1 MYYSDIFYF
10 LTIVLFF
17 VSLIASGVV
26 KSRFRKYAK
35 DQTANGMTGA
45 MAAERILRA
54 NGIYDV
60 TIQQVSGTLSDN
72 YNPTNN
78 TLNLSTEVFGGNN
91 VSAVA
96 VAAHE
101 CGHAIQH
108 AQAYPL
114 LMLRK
119 SLVPVCNIGSMGSYI
134 AILLGI
140 LFSMSGLITLGAVLF
155 SGIVL
160 FNLITLPVE
169 VDASRRALAE
179 VERLNLLTD
188 EELAGGKKVLFAA
201 GMTYF
206 ISLVASI
213 VQLLRLLSLANRS
226 RRKAAHIPR
235 IGYNYKNRQPLSA
248 VSRTLTGSRGCLFSA
263 WPEALRPGRSS
274 VFDAWPCPAR
284 YRSRGWR
291 ESSYAGSCRSVRP
304 CARSQSAPAAGFS

>member
-26 KSRFRKYAK
+26 KNRFRKYAK

-78 TLNLSTEVFGGNN
+78 TLNLSTEVYGGNN

-213 VQLLRLLSLANRS
+213 VQLLRLLSLANR
-226 RRKAAHIPR
+226 RR
-235 IGYNYKNRQPLSA
+235 
-248 VSRTLTGSRGCLFSA
+248 
-263 WPEALRPGRSS
+263 
-274 VFDAWPCPAR
+274 
-284 YRSRGWR
+284 
-291 ESSYAGSCRSVRP
+291 
-304 CARSQSAPAAGFS
+304 

>member
-1 MYYSDIFYF
+1 MYYSDIFYL
-10 LTIVLFF
+10 LTIVLFI

-26 KSRFRKYAK
+26 KSRFKTYARER
-35 DQTANGMTGA
+35 TANGMTGA

-60 TIQQVSGTLSDN
+60 TIRQVTGPLTDN
-72 YNPTNN
+72 YNPTDH
-78 TLNLSTEVFGGNN
+78 TLNLSEDVYNGAT

-108 AQAYPL
+108 AQSYPL

-119 SLVPVCNIGSMGSYI
+119 ALVPVCNIGSMGSYI

-140 LFSMSGLITLGAVLF
+140 LFSRTGLITLGAVLF

-169 VDASRRALAE
+169 VDASRRAVATL
-179 VERLNLLTD
+179 ERMNLLTD
-188 EELAGGKKVLFAA
+188 TELSGGRKVLFAA

-206 ISLVASI
+206 ISLVTSI
-213 VQLLRLLSLANRS
+213 VQLLRLLSLANR
-226 RRKAAHIPR
+226 RR
-235 IGYNYKNRQPLSA
+235 
-248 VSRTLTGSRGCLFSA
+248 
-263 WPEALRPGRSS
+263 
-274 VFDAWPCPAR
+274 
-284 YRSRGWR
+284 
-291 ESSYAGSCRSVRP
+291 
-304 CARSQSAPAAGFS
+304 

>member
-17 VSLIASGVV
+17 VSLIASSVV
-26 KSRFRKYAK
+26 KSQFRKYAK

-134 AILLGI
+134 SILLGI

-169 VDASRRALAE
+169 VNASRRALAE

-206 ISLVASI
+206 ISLVSSI
-213 VQLLRLLSLANRS
+213 VQLLRLLSLANN
-226 RRKAAHIPR
+226 RRR
-235 IGYNYKNRQPLSA
+235 
-248 VSRTLTGSRGCLFSA
+248 
-263 WPEALRPGRSS
+263 
-274 VFDAWPCPAR
+274 
-284 YRSRGWR
+284 
-291 ESSYAGSCRSVRP
+291 
-304 CARSQSAPAAGFS
+304 

>member
-17 VSLIASGVV
+17 VSLIASSVV

-169 VDASRRALAE
+169 VDASRRSLAE

-213 VQLLRLLSLANRS
+213 VQLLRLLSLANR
-226 RRKAAHIPR
+226 RR
-235 IGYNYKNRQPLSA
+235 
-248 VSRTLTGSRGCLFSA
+248 
-263 WPEALRPGRSS
+263 
-274 VFDAWPCPAR
+274 
-284 YRSRGWR
+284 
-291 ESSYAGSCRSVRP
+291 
-304 CARSQSAPAAGFS
+304 

>member
-1 MYYSDIFYF
+1 MYYYWTDIFYI
-10 LTIVLFF
+10 LTLVLFV

-35 DQTANGMTGA
+35 EPTLSGMTGA

-54 NGIYDV
+54 NGITNV
-60 TIQQVSGTLSDN
+60 AIRQVNGTLSDN
-72 YNPTNN
+72 YNPTDN
-78 TLNLSTEVFGGNN
+78 TLNLSADVYGGAN

-119 SLVPVCNIGSMGSYI
+119 ALIPVCNIGSMGSYI

-140 LFSMSGLITLGAVLF
+140 IFSWSGLITLGAVLF

-160 FNLITLPVE
+160 FNLVTLPVE

-179 VERLNLLTD
+179 VDRLNLLPED
-188 EELAGGKKVLFAA
+188 QLQGGKKVLFAA

-206 ISLVASI
+206 ISLVSSI
-213 VQLLRLLSLANRS
+213 VQLLRLLSLAS
-226 RRKAAHIPR
+226 RRR
-235 IGYNYKNRQPLSA
+235 
-248 VSRTLTGSRGCLFSA
+248 
-263 WPEALRPGRSS
+263 
-274 VFDAWPCPAR
+274 
-284 YRSRGWR
+284 
-291 ESSYAGSCRSVRP
+291 
-304 CARSQSAPAAGFS
+304 